1 MADTTTSKTS
11 SATDDVVLTPPN
23 SAKPRFATPAMQ
35 ASTASETPQLHFQ
48 TRNATAVRRPSP
60 VPRNSRNE
68 LCCVHEDCK
77 GKNVTFRR
85 VCEWNKHMDRHERPY
100 KCAHPNCQN
109 AQGFTYSGGLMRHQR
124 EVHRWHQ
131 TTKSRIFCP
140 HPGCSRGPAGEGF
153 SRRENLEEH
162 KRRRHPEQNFSPIDA
177 DADDSADEQHLVKKR
192 RRNATPQQSD
202 ESPKADTLSP
212 EHESPNDSDN
222 ATLDEGPVLKKLRE
236 ELHSAQLEIQRLAN
250 ENNAL
255 RGQVSQM
262 YNLFASRPAQVY
274 PINSAQAFI
283 PQQQMGY
290 STDYGNMSHQRNSLI

>member
-1 MADTTTSKTS
+1 MADTTTPRTS
-11 SATDDVVLTPPN
+11 CATADDVVLTPPN
-23 SAKPRFATPAMQ
+23 SAKPKYATPAMQ
-35 ASTASETPQLHFQ
+35 ASTASVTPQLHFQ

-100 KCAHPNCQN
+100 KCSHPNCQN

-140 HPGCSRGPAGEGF
+140 HPGCSRGPDGEGF

-162 KRRRHPEQNFSPIDA
+162 KRRRHPEQHFSPTDA
-177 DADDSADEQHLVKKR
+177 DADDSADEHQLSKKR
-192 RRNATPQQSD
+192 KRTPQQSD
-202 ESPKADTLSP
+202 DSPRVDTSSP
-212 EHESPNDSDN
+212 EHESPVRADDSDN
-222 ATLDEGPVLKKLRE
+222 ANLDEGPVVKRLRE
-236 ELHSAQLEIQRLAN
+236 QLHSAQLEIQRLAN
-250 ENNAL
+250 ENDRL
-255 RGQVSQM
+255 QGQVSQM
-262 YNLFASRPAQVY
+262 YTLFANRPAQVY
-274 PINSAQAFI
+274 PVTPAQAFMS
-283 PQQQMGY
+283 QQQMSY
-290 STDYGNMSHQRNSLI
+290 PTAYGNMPPSYKQ